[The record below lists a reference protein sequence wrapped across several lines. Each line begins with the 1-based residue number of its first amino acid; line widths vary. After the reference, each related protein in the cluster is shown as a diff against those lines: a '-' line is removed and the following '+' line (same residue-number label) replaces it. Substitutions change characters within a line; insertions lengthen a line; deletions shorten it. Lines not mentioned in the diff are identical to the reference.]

1 MTRNAVRDGAW
12 SVNSIRSSL
21 DAEATDFE
29 ADLRPVLPVAL
40 RLAAGMRL
48 DRNDAEDAV
57 QEAALRAWRKR
68 DTRRPGTSLRPWFL
82 AIVANQCRET
92 RRARWASVLRFAD
105 PPVRHDSVRPDAA
118 GTADLVNALRRLP
131 ADVRLAI
138 VLRFY
143 LDLPFEEVA
152 AVSGCSADAAKS
164 RVRRGVTAL
173 GALLRVSENVT

>member
-1 MTRNAVRDGAW
+1 MNGV
-12 SVNSIRSSL
+12 RSSS
-21 DAEATDFE
+21 DSETTDFE
-29 ADLRPVLPVAL
+29 AELRPVLPVAL

-68 DTRRPGTSLRPWFL
+68 DTRLPGTALRPWFL

-105 PPVRHDSVRPDAA
+105 PPVRRGSPQPDAA
-118 GTADLVNALRRLP
+118 DTADLVNGLRRLP
-131 ADVRLAI
+131 AAVRLAV

-152 AVSGCSADAAKS
+152 AVSGCSVDAAKS
-164 RVRRGVTAL
+164 RVRRGVAAL
-173 GALLRVSENVT
+173 GADLRVPENVT